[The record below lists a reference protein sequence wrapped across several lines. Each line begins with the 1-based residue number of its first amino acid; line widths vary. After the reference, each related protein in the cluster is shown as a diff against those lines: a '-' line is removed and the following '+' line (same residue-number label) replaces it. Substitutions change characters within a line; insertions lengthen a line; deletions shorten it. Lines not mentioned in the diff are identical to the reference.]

1 MISNS
6 LPYTAHTVP
15 KIIKG
20 KCSLNEP
27 LSQRSARPFPA
38 GGVMPE
44 AVKHRPPEL
53 LRASLVSCSH
63 SARWHELSLGSA

>member
-27 LSQRSARPFPA
+27 A
-38 GGVMPE
+38 GGVVPE

-63 SARWHELSLGSA
+63 SARWHELSLGAA